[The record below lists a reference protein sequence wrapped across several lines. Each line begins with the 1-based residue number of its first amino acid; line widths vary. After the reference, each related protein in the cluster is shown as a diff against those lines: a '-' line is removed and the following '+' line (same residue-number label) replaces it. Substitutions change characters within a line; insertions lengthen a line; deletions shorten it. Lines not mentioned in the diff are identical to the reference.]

1 MSVIFCRPELT
12 MKDTE
17 DAKLFFEECRAIL
30 AQYIFQVQYMESD
43 FAVGQAL
50 SQEADERDIFIF
62 FTSETGTYKEKILKL
77 IAKYSE
83 SQSRIWAV
91 AMEDTPECRRPPEP
105 VSDRQ
110 SFDVSCR
117 KENRNPFKNNMRAIA
132 QIFARKIISQTLSPL
147 YRDEVL
153 YFISHRRMDG
163 EKLAGRLADQL
174 TLLTRG
180 RKVYRDVVNV
190 AVGDDAQKDIDE
202 NLKVSDVLIFLQ
214 TKGAQDSKYIIKELC
229 YALINDIP
237 VLWVQIDGASYE
249 NLEIRPGEAPLL
261 CYKSED
267 FECHDR
273 LIEIA
278 EEVEEKCFQLIM
290 NCSGQV
296 YSYIDC
302 LNELQNHKKIKL
314 SPDKTGILAYEVEYS
329 RRPQDIYDEGIR
341 KHYIQCFGRNP
352 REQDISDFI
361 DRVKNLEKY
370 HEYDKLLLLSNHG
383 RRDKQTG
390 EKKICEDNYDDY
402 IANIQYV
409 DNKQNSKKNKR
420 IILSGAFPDCDE
432 IYQNSLME
440 AVVIYAREIIRN
452 GYTLVFGAHPTFQK
466 LIFDVG
472 ALYSANVQDSIEMH
486 MDQKYIGGY
495 EKSDLEKRCTLIL
508 SNGLQEMREAMIG
521 KEPAEMLI
529 CLGGKVKEDKAQQG
543 VDIEV
548 ALAKKAK
555 IPVAL
560 VGTVGGRSGEY
571 AFEMVKKGD
580 WGELN
585 PWGNELNEGIF
596 YNVNHRAIVNR
607 LLEAAEGLRDSR

>member
-12 MKDTE
+12 MKDTK

-30 AQYIFQVQYMESD
+30 TQYIFQVHYMESD

-50 SQEADERDIFIF
+50 SGEVDERDIFIF
-62 FTSETGTYKEKILKL
+62 FTSETGSYKEKFIKL
-77 IAKYSE
+77 ITKYKE
-83 SQSRIWAV
+83 GKSRIWPV
-91 AMEDTPECRRPPEP
+91 AMEANPECRRPPEP

-110 SFDVSCR
+110 SFDVACR

-153 YFISHRRMDG
+153 YFISHRRVDG
-163 EKLAGRLADQL
+163 EKLAGKLADQL

-190 AVGDDAQKDIDE
+190 AVGKNAQMDIDE
-202 NLKVSDVLIFLQ
+202 NLKGSDVLIFLQ
-214 TKGAQDSKYIIKELC
+214 TKEAQHSKYIIKELC

-237 VLWVQIDGASYE
+237 VLWIQIDGASYKS
-249 NLEIRPGEAPLL
+249 LEIRPGEAPLL
-261 CYKSED
+261 CYQSEE
-267 FECHDR
+267 FERQER

-302 LNELQNHKKIKL
+302 LNEMQNHKKIKL
-314 SPDKTGILAYEVEYS
+314 SPDKKGILAYEVEY
-329 RRPQDIYDEGIR
+329 RRKTPDIYDDDIR

-352 REQDISDFI
+352 QNKDIINFI
-361 DRVKNLEKY
+361 ERVQALDKY

-383 RRDKQTG
+383 RRNKQTG
-390 EKKICEDNYDDY
+390 VKKICEDNYDDY
-402 IANIQYV
+402 IANIQYG
-409 DNKQNSKKNKR
+409 DKSQNSKRNKR

-432 IYQNSLME
+432 IYKNSLME

-486 MDQKYIGGY
+486 MDQKYMNGY
-495 EKSDLEKRCTLIL
+495 EKSDLEKRCTLLL
-508 SNGLQEMREAMIG
+508 SDGLQEMREAMIG
-521 KEPAEMLI
+521 REPAELLI

-548 ALAKKAK
+548 ELAKKAK

-560 VGTVGGRSGEY
+560 VGTVGGRSSEY
-571 AFEMVKKGD
+571 AFEMLDNQKD

-585 PWGNELNEGIF
+585 PWGRDLNEALF
-596 YNVNHRAIVNR
+596 YNVNHRAMANR
-607 LLEAAEGLRDSR
+607 LLEALES